1 MEEHRMKRVQI
12 LCLTALVSLSLVCF
26 GCGKKK
32 PDGFPDVQP
41 FTVKVVDGSK
51 PIEGA
56 FVQFICTQ
64 GSLAISGKTDS
75 TGVAVISTFLQ
86 GYRAQGAPV
95 GDYRVQ
101 VEKKPLAEHWK
112 TPEEQSLMSKPE
124 KDAYI
129 DEWLAKCAE
138 LPREVPDVWSSF
150 DNTPLTATV
159 SAGGGE
165 VTYDVEGKAEN

>member
-1 MEEHRMKRVQI
+1 MKRVQI
-12 LCLTALVSLSLVCF
+12 LCLAAFVSLSLVF
-26 GCGKKK
+26 VGCGKKK

-56 FVQFICTQ
+56 LVRFNGDV

-75 TGVAVISTFLQ
+75 SGVAVISTGLK
-86 GYRAQGAPV
+86 GYSAKGVPV

-101 VEKKPLAEHWK
+101 VEKEPLAEHWK
-112 TPEEQSLMSKPE
+112 TPEEQSQMSKPE
-124 KDAYI
+124 KDKYL

-138 LPREVPDVWSSF
+138 LPREVPKVWNSY
-150 DNTPLTATV
+150 DDTPLKATV

-165 VTYDVEGKAEN
+165 VTFDVEGKAEN

>member
-1 MEEHRMKRVQI
+1 MKHVQL
-12 LCLTALVSLSLVCF
+12 LCLAALVSLSLVCF

-32 PDGFPDVQP
+32 PDGFPEVQP

-56 FVQFICTQ
+56 IIRFIGDG
-64 GSLAISGKTDS
+64 GSIAIHGQTDA
-75 TGVAVISTFLQ
+75 TGVAVMTTGLQ
-86 GYRAQGAPV
+86 GYTAKGVPA
-95 GDYRVQ
+95 GNYRVQ
-101 VEKKPLAEHWK
+101 VEKEPLAEHWK
-112 TPEEQSLMSKPE
+112 TPEEQSQMSKPE
-124 KDAYI
+124 KDKYL

-138 LPREVPDVWSSF
+138 LPREVPKIWNSY